1 MHVFDSKITMGGA
14 QQMTLKRGDKT
25 KEGIKDRM
33 EKKQKK
39 NKPQNI
45 ITLQPDIHRQNLW
58 ISPLFSQS
66 YNITSNIFP
75 R

>member
-25 KEGIKDRM
+25 KEGIKERM

-39 NKPQNI
+39 QAPEHN
-45 ITLQPDIHRQNLW
+45 H
-58 ISPLFSQS
+58 
-66 YNITSNIFP
+66 TSA
-75 R
+75 

>member
-1 MHVFDSKITMGGA
+1 MHVFDSKITMGA

-39 NKPQNI
+39 
-45 ITLQPDIHRQNLW
+45 T
-58 ISPLFSQS
+58 SPR
-66 YNITSNIFP
+66 T
-75 R
+75 